1 MRFDAANNHRTY
13 SHQRP
18 GHGRNLHWELAQEI
32 ASNQSD
38 ASSSWTRNPEALTD
52 WQNTTWQGHQKS
64 DPRLPDFWR
73 MEFYHDPPCQRN
85 TPTYATSRWLNPT
98 LTLFTST
105 LLENSSAASTLPVG
119 VVGNR
124 LLTSVHF
131 ASITVARVFGDP
143 FTPSA
148 PDPDR
153 TASKND
159 SPPLRYQ
166 TWSPRPPKERNHRY
180 SSSCQ
185 DVGGVGQ
192 QNWHKKWH
200 ETKRLTW
207 LTSKIANEYPAPH
220 RENAPMLMLQARISC
235 PTATWR
241 VCTTCNSAEYWRPL
255 MRCSEGIWRWN
266 WALAIGSDN
275 LMMWIQ
281 HQCGDQ

>member
-1 MRFDAANNHRTY
+1 MQPGPPSTPINGQDTVEISIESWPKR
-13 SHQRP
+13 SHQINRTLRRP
-18 GHGRNLHWELAQEI
+18 EREVTR
-32 ASNQSD
+32 SSD
-38 ASSSWTRNPEALTD
+38 RLTKHNMARSPEKWPKTILFLGD
-52 WQNTTWQGHQKS
+52 G
-64 DPRLPDFWR
+64 
-73 MEFYHDPPCQRN
+73 FYHDPPCQRN

-119 VVGNR
+119 VVGDR

-131 ASITVARVFGDP
+131 ASITVARAFGDP
-143 FTPSA
+143 VTLSA